1 MKYNIHGYSQ
11 TAAIK
16 YGLTLNDTFILRVLS
31 DIFYSSSPKLEFINY
46 KNQKYMWITYGYLF
60 REIPIFGTERTIINR
75 INSLVKK
82 NFLKKIVLN
91 SKKGMAGKY
100 MFISFGEN
108 YKKLFENYNKE
119 SSDNLSTEE
128 MTFCH
133 EGYEKISGEVVKDFH
148 IKDPSIAN
156 TSNNIKNILIEDYS
170 PVAEKILRKY
180 ISLNLPKYSYPP
192 SNYKIMECCH
202 NLKTDNVIKALE
214 LLSESSY
221 AKENFSADFIF
232 KTDTLI
238 KALNGTYKDIDIF
251 W

>member
-91 SKKGMAGKY
+91 SKKGVR
-100 MFISFGEN
+100 EN
-108 YKKLFENYNKE
+108 IC
-119 SSDNLSTEE
+119 LSLL
-128 MTFCH
+128 
-133 EGYEKISGEVVKDFH
+133 EKI
-148 IKDPSIAN
+148 
-156 TSNNIKNILIEDYS
+156 IKNFL
-170 PVAEKILRKY
+170 KITIKNQVTICQLRR
-180 ISLNLPKYSYPP
+180 
-192 SNYKIMECCH
+192 
-202 NLKTDNVIKALE
+202 
-214 LLSESSY
+214 
-221 AKENFSADFIF
+221 
-232 KTDTLI
+232 
-238 KALNGTYKDIDIF
+238 
-251 W
+251 